1 MLCRRRPGRWGRQG
15 ERTSGWPRSSEARWQ
30 PPRRSRAAH
39 RGLRP
44 APGTRR
50 TQQREWPGRAAARR
64 LRPRQPMRRSV
75 REARSL
81 DRPPRDAPD
90 QLDAGTG
97 VVAGVRDRRT
107 RGRVPLHAPIDDPA
121 EIPSVSLDDRADVAL
136 VEAFHRMPDDGSPR
150 AGIERGE
157 PMERGAV
164 HAQGGGGGRR
174 ARGWVGDAT
183 GAARDPRAEPCGGT
197 LRMTELGD
205 SCRPRR
211 QRLARQ
217 DTGTL
222 GIAKR
227 QQKRES
233 MQPPSVQ
240 LTKGGLERGSFGWH
254 RPGSMQVEPR
264 GADGSPAVR
273 SDGV

>member
-15 ERTSGWPRSSEARWQ
+15 ERTSGWPGSWEARRQ

-39 RGLRP
+39 RGPRP
-44 APGTRR
+44 GPGTRR
-50 TQQREWPGRAAARR
+50 TQQRGWPGRAAARR

-90 QLDAGTG
+90 QLDGGAG
-97 VVAGVRDRRT
+97 VVAGVGDRRT
-107 RGRVPLHAPIDDPA
+107 SGRVPLHASIDDPA
-121 EIPSVSLDDRADVAL
+121 EIPSVSLDDGADVPH
-136 VEAFHRMPDDGSPR
+136 VEALHGTPDHGGPR
-150 AGIERGE
+150 ARVERGE
-157 PMERGAV
+157 PVERGAV
-164 HAQGGGGGRR
+164 HAQGGGGGSRV
-174 ARGWVGDAT
+174 RGWVGDAT
-183 GAARDPRAEPCGGT
+183 GAARDPRAEPCGGA
-197 LRMTELGD
+197 LGMAELGD
-205 SCRPRR
+205 SCRSRR
-211 QRLARQ
+211 QGLARQ

-227 QQKRES
+227 QQKREP
-233 MQPPSVQ
+233 MQPPTVQ
-240 LTKGGLERGSFGWH
+240 LTKGGLQRGSFGWH